1 MTIETYKASC
11 IEDRLVS
18 VLTEV
23 VAGWMNDDWK
33 QRYREAIANAV
44 RRMAA
49 DFVTLL
55 SDVEEC
61 QGCAGRGAGYC
72 PTCKKSRYGTC
83 GDCGK
88 DLSEE
93 ERGQFRCE
101 LCSQYPSVSVK
112 PCLWCG
118 GSEVDASGWKNGKGD
133 SGPQCLQCGATAE
146 SVAIWNNWDWL
157 IYRLTNAIDAA
168 IRKDRCA
175 TYDEW
180 KTLVEKTLSGESN
193 ETKTRTSTN

>member
-1 MTIETYKASC
+1 MTDQTYRASC
-11 IEDRLVS
+11 DEARLVS

-33 QRYREAIANAV
+33 QKYREAITNAV
-44 RRMAA
+44 RRMSI

-55 SDVEEC
+55 PDVEEC

-72 PTCKKSRYGTC
+72 PTCKKQRYGTC

-101 LCSQYPSVSVK
+101 LCSQYPSASVL
-112 PCLWCG
+112 PCLSCG
-118 GSEVDASGWKNGKGD
+118 ASEVDAAGWKNGKGD

-146 SVAIWNNWDWL
+146 SVAIWNNRDWL
-157 IYRLTNAIDAA
+157 IDRLTNAIDEA

-175 TYDEW
+175 TYGEW
-180 KTLVEKTLSGESN
+180 QQMVEMVLSGESN
-193 ETKTRTSTN
+193 ETKTRTSAY

>member
-61 QGCAGRGAGYC
+61 QGCAGRGDGYC

-101 LCSQYPSVSVK
+101 LCSQYPSVIVK
-112 PCLWCG
+112 PCLLCG
-118 GSEVDASGWKNGKGD
+118 ASEVDASGWKNGKGD

-146 SVAIWNNWDWL
+146 SVAIWNNRDWL
-157 IYRLTNAIDAA
+157 IDRLTNAIDAA

-180 KTLVEKTLSGESN
+180 KTLVEKVLSGESN

>member
-88 DLSEE
+88 RKRGRPPT
-93 ERGQFRCE
+93 ERGSYNPNPARQLGR
-101 LCSQYPSVSVK
+101 VSDEDWTLLK
-112 PCLWCG
+112 EAAQAAG
-118 GSEVDASGWKNGKGD
+118 KDA
-133 SGPQCLQCGATAE
+133 
-146 SVAIWNNWDWL
+146 
-157 IYRLTNAIDAA
+157 
-168 IRKDRCA
+168 
-175 TYDEW
+175 
-180 KTLVEKTLSGESN
+180 
-193 ETKTRTSTN
+193 

>member
-1 MTIETYKASC
+1 MTNQTYRASC
-11 IEDRLVS
+11 DEVRLVS
-18 VLTEV
+18 ILTEV

-33 QRYREAIANAV
+33 QKYREAITNAV
-44 RRMAA
+44 QRMSI

-55 SDVEEC
+55 PDVEEC

-88 DLSEE
+88 DLSDE

-101 LCSQYPSVSVK
+101 LCSQYPGQLM
-112 PCLWCG
+112 PCLLCG
-118 GSEVDASGWKNGKGD
+118 ASEVDATGWRNGKGD

-146 SVAIWNNWDWL
+146 SVAIWNNRDWL
-157 IYRLTNAIDAA
+157 IDRLTNAIDEA
-168 IRKDRCA
+168 IRKARCV
-175 TYDEW
+175 TYGEW
-180 KTLVEKTLSGESN
+180 QKVVEIILSGEIN
-193 ETKTRTSTN
+193 ETKSRTSPN